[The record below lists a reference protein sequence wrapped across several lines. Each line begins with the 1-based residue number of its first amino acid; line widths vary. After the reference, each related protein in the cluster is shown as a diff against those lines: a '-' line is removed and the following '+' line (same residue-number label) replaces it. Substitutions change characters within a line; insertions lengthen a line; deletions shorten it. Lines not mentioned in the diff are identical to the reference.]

1 MLLNLV
7 RKYYGEE
14 YDLNCAETILY
25 AANEEYGLDL
35 SKDTFKTMAA
45 FGGGMAIES
54 TCGVI
59 TGAISVLGILFTK
72 ERAHESDYV
81 KTLTQEFIEEFR
93 KQCDEI
99 NCNALKELHRNDEIG
114 CLNIVERGAIV
125 LDKIIIRE
133 KNKQ

>member
-1 MLLNLV
+1 MLLDIV
-7 RKYYGEE
+7 RKYYGQE
-14 YDLNCAETILY
+14 YDLNCSETILY
-25 AANEEYGLDL
+25 AANEEYGLNL
-35 SKDTFKTMAA
+35 SKETFKTMAA

-81 KTLTQEFIEEFR
+81 KTLTQEFIGEFR
-93 KQCDEI
+93 KECDAI
-99 NCNALKELHRNDEIG
+99 NCDALKALYRNDEIR
-114 CLNIVERGAIV
+114 CLSIVEKGAII
-125 LDKIIIRE
+125 LDNIIVRE